1 MSDYTWYDVN
11 PLNSIAN
18 IRQNHWTMNK
28 GQRHSRLYGCSAA
41 AALKGICYL
50 TKYKLS
56 AHTFVSPSADSRRAV
71 VSNWRKN
78 VQEVLVNHLGGLS
91 LPRKSVVRLTDCPDM
106 TLDVYR
112 GRTTTTT
119 RNGSKQDL
127 LTCPPQSRL
136 SETITP
142 GQMQTYTL
150 MHTIISIGIHLLKF
164 KEFHQTVRRRS
175 HNKLFSFENFKGA
188 QLRPKT
194 FWEKTGKYVVTSF
207 LTTPPPTHTHTNSI
221 CNIL

>member
-56 AHTFVSPSADSRRAV
+56 AHTFVSPSPDSRRAV

-78 VQEVLVNHLGGLS
+78 VQEVLVNHNSALKPFGCLPWKKLENTLS
-91 LPRKSVVRLTDCPDM
+91 LL
-106 TLDVYR
+106 Y
-112 GRTTTTT
+112 
-119 RNGSKQDL
+119 
-127 LTCPPQSRL
+127 
-136 SETITP
+136 
-142 GQMQTYTL
+142 TYD
-150 MHTIISIGIHLLKF
+150 HINRYSP
-164 KEFHQTVRRRS
+164 KEFPP
-175 HNKLFSFENFKGA
+175 KLFSFENFKGA

-207 LTTPPPTHTHTNSI
+207 LNPPPHTHTHKFY
-221 CNIL
+221 L